1 MIMHTFAEALD
12 FHGRAVVP
20 FTTHAM
26 SGLAP
31 SNVTTPP
38 PARRHPRSGPGCT

>member
-1 MIMHTFAEALD
+1 MKTFVEALD

-31 SNVTTPP
+31 SNVP
-38 PARRHPRSGPGCT
+38 GPGSSPGQAQNIRS